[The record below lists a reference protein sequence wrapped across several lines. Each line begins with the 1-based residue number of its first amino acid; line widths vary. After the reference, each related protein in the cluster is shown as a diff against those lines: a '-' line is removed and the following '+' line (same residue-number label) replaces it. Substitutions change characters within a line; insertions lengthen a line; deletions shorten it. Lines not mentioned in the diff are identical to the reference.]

1 MDFAVGE
8 DAPLVSLEEHH
19 TAITKME
26 SSAENLHKSLK
37 HILDYQTH
45 HRLREAQGKLI
56 YWKRTTTNTFFLT
69 NTLVLFLIVGRKRA
83 EDINERVLW
92 WSIIETFGVL
102 SISICQVMVLRNFFT
117 DRTPSTG
124 RYTSL

>member
-1 MDFAVGE
+1 MDFAVGD

-45 HRLREAQGKLI
+45 HRLREAQGMFIKEIYELQKSLFHLI
-56 YWKRTTTNTFFLT
+56 HFVFF
-69 NTLVLFLIVGRKRA
+69 IKGRKRA

-124 RYTSL
+124 RYASL

>member
-45 HRLREAQGKLI
+45 HRLREAQGKLTGQI
-56 YWKRTTTNTFFLT
+56 FSFIFSFNICFL
-69 NTLVLFLIVGRKRA
+69 LIKGRKRA

-124 RYTSL
+124 RYASL

>member
-45 HRLREAQGKLI
+45 HRLREAQGMLSYNEHEPQPKFLLLNKL
-56 YWKRTTTNTFFLT
+56 
-69 NTLVLFLIVGRKRA
+69 
-83 EDINERVLW
+83 
-92 WSIIETFGVL
+92 
-102 SISICQVMVLRNFFT
+102 
-117 DRTPSTG
+117 
-124 RYTSL
+124 

>member
-45 HRLREAQGKLI
+45 HRLREAQGMLSYNEHNQSFFYLI
-56 YWKRTTTNTFFLT
+56 NV
-69 NTLVLFLIVGRKRA
+69 N
-83 EDINERVLW
+83 
-92 WSIIETFGVL
+92 
-102 SISICQVMVLRNFFT
+102 
-117 DRTPSTG
+117 
-124 RYTSL
+124 SLNQRP